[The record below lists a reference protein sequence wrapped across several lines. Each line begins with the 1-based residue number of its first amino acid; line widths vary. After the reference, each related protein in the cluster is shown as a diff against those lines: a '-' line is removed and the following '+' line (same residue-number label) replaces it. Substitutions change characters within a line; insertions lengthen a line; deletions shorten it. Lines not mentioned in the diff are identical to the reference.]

1 MYQDTHK
8 LKKYVSVSISI
19 NLKTRLFSLFTFRA
33 LSFETSVSE
42 TPYAGQFASIDSGD
56 KTNLSCI
63 TPTDTAPHFVCLE
76 SYLFSY
82 SEPIIVIEP
91 GFTAVTKHP
100 NVSRRK
106 SCAPLNKYN
115 VIHFR
120 FTGLSLKLP
129 LSFPNYNIFIP
140 TILIRLSLSG
150 CYQPF
155 YQASRKK

>member
-1 MYQDTHK
+1 MYQCPFHNVFLQTSK
-8 LKKYVSVSISI
+8 RGYFLYLPFARYPSK
-19 NLKTRLFSLFTFRA
+19 
-33 LSFETSVSE
+33 TSVSE

-100 NVSRRK
+100 NVLRRK

-129 LSFPNYNIFIP
+129 LSFSNYNIFIP
-140 TILIRLSLSG
+140 TIFIRLSLSG